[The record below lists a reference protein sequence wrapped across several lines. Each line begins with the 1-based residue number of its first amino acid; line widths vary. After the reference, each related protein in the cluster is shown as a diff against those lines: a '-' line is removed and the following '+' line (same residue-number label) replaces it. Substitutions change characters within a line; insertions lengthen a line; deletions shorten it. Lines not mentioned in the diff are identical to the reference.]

1 MFLLHIVNYNNSDS
15 SVGDRNVSAWA
26 CDPGAAAGWNAL
38 HFTATAHLSPG
49 TKLAPADLFL
59 PLHSLVSLTHVVT
72 RLFSSDKNIKIQV
85 ELEGWVRWHISV
97 AVRSGCWHF
106 LQLCCVLGCL
116 VGTLLFPAAGQA
128 VPLPALAK
136 RGESL
141 ARFPVP
147 VLLGWAQHQS
157 LEEHSLSCYPV
168 LKLLS

>member
-1 MFLLHIVNYNNSDS
+1 M
-15 SVGDRNVSAWA
+15 SAWA

-38 HFTATAHLSPG
+38 CFTVTAHLNPG
-49 TKLAPADLFL
+49 PKLALADLFL
-59 PLHSLVSLTHVVT
+59 PLHSLVSLTHVLT
-72 RLFSSDKNIKIQV
+72 KLFSSDKDIKIQV
-85 ELEGWVRWHISV
+85 ELEGWVRWHNSV
-97 AVRSGCWHF
+97 AVCSSCWHF

-116 VGTLLFPAAGQA
+116 VGPLLFPGAGQA

-147 VLLGWAQHQS
+147 VLLGWAQHQGS
-157 LEEHSLSCYPV
+157 EERSLSHFPV